1 MRTESVELRTGE
13 ELVVRVMEPPLLDYA
28 RKTKGSEL
36 LQWCWEQIREEML
49 GGHMKQ
55 WLYAP
60 YFLGEIDG
68 ELVASMTYYT
78 PTDTR
83 DVGVVEF
90 VQTAEAHREKGIA
103 SAVLGRL
110 VEQFTGAGGL
120 ALYLCTTNPAA
131 GPLYEQHGFW
141 YHVGDGMRYLSPEAQ
156 DFDDTYLAFTGSAK
170 PRDATWGDLPRA
182 SVLYNHPEPNWLIK
196 DYLTQT
202 FRNTR
207 YESHFLKLMRRV
219 EDDRGAFVVLE
230 SPEKRVVGAAALERS
245 DSYLEQHVATL
256 SFRVAPEYLRQTRD
270 LLEAAADRARAQSIT
285 ILEVYLA
292 DYDREQKELLT
303 AAGFSEEA
311 RLRNRLRNGDEWMD
325 MVVFTKSLS
334 DDAPPFR
341 SEAEYYGSRQ
351 PWQVD
356 RAADRRP
363 S

>member
-1 MRTESVELRTGE
+1 M
-13 ELVVRVMEPPLLDYA
+13 
-28 RKTKGSEL
+28 
-36 LQWCWEQIREEML
+36 
-49 GGHMKQ
+49 
-55 WLYAP
+55 
-60 YFLGEIDG
+60 
-68 ELVASMTYYT
+68 
-78 PTDTR
+78 
-83 DVGVVEF
+83 
-90 VQTAEAHREKGIA
+90 
-103 SAVLGRL
+103 
-110 VEQFTGAGGL
+110 
-120 ALYLCTTNPAA
+120 
-131 GPLYEQHGFW
+131 
-141 YHVGDGMRYLSPEAQ
+141 
-156 DFDDTYLAFTGSAK
+156 
-170 PRDATWGDLPRA
+170 
-182 SVLYNHPEPNWLIK
+182 
-196 DYLTQT
+196 
-202 FRNTR
+202 
-207 YESHFLKLMRRV
+207 
-219 EDDRGAFVVLE
+219 
-230 SPEKRVVGAAALERS
+230 VGAAALERS